1 MFNRRK
7 FLVTVAA
14 GLAGLVSWR
23 YIQSSDVNAIVTV
36 LRKRLN
42 YLKLDPEGLTTFAN
56 ELVKR
61 QVVSSGKLRLLDM
74 AGPIYTQLSSHLEQ
88 NQVIQNLKH
97 GEERIASLYLLSSD
111 FFQNGADESKTVRY
125 IELYDPFNKFSA
137 CQTPFAHPVTYSAG

>member
-1 MFNRRK
+1 MFSRRQ

-14 GLAGLVSWR
+14 GIAGLTTWR

-36 LRKRLN
+36 LRKRLD
-42 YLKLDPEGLTTFAN
+42 YLKLDPEGLTIFAN

-74 AGPIYTQLSSHLEQ
+74 AGPIYTQLSSHLEK

-111 FFQNGADESKTVRY
+111 FFLNGADQNKLVHYVEF
-125 IELYDPFNKFSA
+125 YDPFNNFSA
-137 CQTPFAHPVTYSAG
+137 CKTPFARPVNYNKG